1 MSVTF
6 FISFVS
12 TSDDSY
18 TVEWESYVARD
29 GSLFYLE
36 YNILPV
42 PTVHNVPNHSEKTQN
57 LLSWRNDFKR
67 TSMRRSKK
75 TGIRLGNL
83 INSNHSKKVAKK
95 KFLSGAVRNRL
106 NVSNRN
112 DVVVGDQ
119 RDTTT
124 KVKFNEMADGEI
136 KEITVFIEPSMRH
149 KYGRR
154 TSVSEALLG
163 VSVCPF
169 PDSTRIM
176 IAGYMPNSEV
186 SQNKAIKIG
195 DWLKAIN
202 DQDINIE
209 NFELILLSYTQPT
222 YIKLQLQRMAVEEPP
237 QNHPNIAK
245 VTNTGE
251 YVDTLRS
258 FYPSNRHDNYDHV
271 AIFSLLMLSL
281 KESNEHIFDGED
293 VIYSYPPKESN
304 FLYSI
309 RGTFVTMNSLFRE
322 CTFNSRPKVSC
333 VAIQSIEY
341 YVSYYSTNDGKF
353 YTTCLFSFNLI
364 NSSF

>member
-1 MSVTF
+1 M
-6 FISFVS
+6 
-12 TSDDSY
+12 
-18 TVEWESYVARD
+18 
-29 GSLFYLE
+29 
-36 YNILPV
+36 
-42 PTVHNVPNHSEKTQN
+42 PNHLEKNQN

-95 KFLSGAVRNRL
+95 KFLSSAVRRS
-106 NVSNRN
+106 NVGSNRN
-112 DVVVGDQ
+112 DVGGSGGVVGGGGSDQ
-119 RDTTT
+119 RDTTN
-124 KVKFNEMADGEI
+124 KVKFNEMAEGEV
-136 KEITVFIEPSMRH
+136 KEITVFIDPSMRH

-163 VSVCPF
+163 ISVCPF

-176 IAGYMPNSEV
+176 IAGNMPNSEI

-209 NFELILLSYTQPT
+209 NFELILLSFTQPT
-222 YIKLQLQRMAVEEPP
+222 YIKLQLQRIAVEEPP

-258 FYPSNRHDNYDHV
+258 FYQSSQSRHDDYDHM
-271 AIFSLLMLSL
+271 AIFNLLLLSL

-293 VIYSYPPKESN
+293 VLYSYPPKESN

-341 YVSYYSTNDGKF
+341 YVSYYSTNDGKRW
-353 YTTCLFSFNLI
+353 FSKSCI
-364 NSSF
+364 SIII